1 MKISI
6 KNRLTDEIIF
16 EHEADDNSLA
26 ITLVA
31 ALVSGADLSR
41 ANLSGAD
48 LYGGKVDGEEIT
60 KAPLAITGL
69 FWRVLIT
76 DGFLRIGCQRHT
88 HADWESF
95 TDDRIGEMHDNA
107 LAFWTANKTAL
118 LTLCASHRGE
128 A

>member
-41 ANLSGAD
+41 SNL
-48 LYGGKVDGEEIT
+48 Y
-60 KAPLAITGL
+60 
-69 FWRVLIT
+69 
-76 DGFLRIGCQRHT
+76 
-88 HADWESF
+88 
-95 TDDRIGEMHDNA
+95 
-107 LAFWTANKTAL
+107 
-118 LTLCASHRGE
+118 
-128 A
+128 